1 MVFEA
6 KYVIIGGGIAGTAAA
21 ETLRKE
27 DPKARIIIVSEEPHP
42 LYSRVLLT
50 KANFFLGNIPFERIF
65 LKDEKWYEDQKIEL
79 WKGRKAVRIE
89 PREKLVH
96 LDNWEILKYEKL
108 LLAVGGAPRPLNVP
122 GVEKKNVHYLRTI
135 DDTKRIIEAVKH
147 ARRGVAIGGGIIG
160 FEMAEMMLLWGIDS
174 TFVIARPLYR
184 VTVLGEATARAV
196 EARIGGS
203 GVRILHEANT
213 TELVGEGDVVTSV
226 RFEDGSEIPCDFVVI
241 GIGTVIPGTD
251 MLKEAGIDVGVGI
264 KANEYLETNIRD
276 IYTAGDCA
284 EYYDPII
291 EDTINLGNWANAQAQ
306 GQTAAKNMSGRKSKY
321 KYVSFFTTHGFG
333 MAMTY
338 VGDVRQDVKD
348 RKIVVRGEPGDP
360 LHGRI
365 IIEGKRVVGAIFFN
379 SSKEVS
385 AICKLIETKTDI
397 SRKKK
402 MLEDQSVDLLTLVAQ
417 GIDT

>member
-21 ETLRKE
+21 EMLRKE
-27 DPKARIIIVSEEPHP
+27 DPRARIIIVSEEPHT

-50 KANFFLGNIPFERIF
+50 KANFFLGKIPFERIF
-65 LKDEKWYEDQKIEL
+65 LKDDKWYEDLKLEL
-79 WKGRKAVRIE
+79 WKGRKAVRIDPNAKE
-89 PREKLVH
+89 VH
-96 LDNWEILKYEKL
+96 LDNWEVLKYEKL
-108 LLAVGGAPRPLNVP
+108 LLAVGSSPRPLPVP
-122 GVEKKNVHYLRTI
+122 GADKKNVYYLRTI

-147 ARRGVAIGGGIIG
+147 AKRGIAIGGGIIG
-160 FEMAEMMLLWGIDS
+160 FEMAEMMLLAGIDS

-184 VTVLGEATARAV
+184 VGVLGEATARAV
-196 EARIGGS
+196 EAKVGGS
-203 GVRILHEANT
+203 GVRILHETNT
-213 TELVGEGDVVTSV
+213 TEIVGEGDLATSV
-226 RFEDGSEIPCDFVVI
+226 RFEDGSEMPCDFVVI
-241 GIGTVIPGTD
+241 GIGTVVPGTD
-251 MLKEAGIDVGVGI
+251 MLREAGIEVNIGI
-264 KANEYLETNIRD
+264 KANEYLETNIHD

-291 EDTINLGNWANAQAQ
+291 EDTLILGNWANAQAQ
-306 GQTAAKNMSGRKSKY
+306 GQVAANNMAGRKKKY

-338 VGDVRQDVKD
+338 VGDVRQDVRE
-348 RKIVVRGEPGDP
+348 RKVVVRGEPGDP

-365 IIEGKRVVGAIFFN
+365 IIEGKRVVGAIFFI

-402 MLEDQSVDLLTLVAQ
+402 QLEDQSIDLMTLVSA
-417 GIDT
+417 